1 MFRLICAVLLLSAA
15 AVHASMTA
23 AWKVPV
29 ELYASLSE
37 EGSRKLTAPP
47 GASAF
52 FHPGDELWDIAEQV
66 MWHSPASLHD
76 REGKPEPWPGEWLVW
91 NARSG
96 MIVARGSEI
105 DLLLLDQTLDVL
117 EKSPSFSA
125 RSSKRSKDRRQKP
138 GSYRASQ
145 RTGRSLR
152 QSYRS
157 SRSR

>member
-117 EKSPSFSA
+117 EKIPLLLRTKFETVQGPAAETRILSCV
-125 RSSKRSKDRRQKP
+125 SKNGTK
-138 GSYRASQ
+138 SQ
-145 RTGRSLR
+145 RPSEK
-152 QSYRS
+152 
-157 SRSR
+157 